1 MMDDV
6 LYTTAVP
13 SSQHS
18 AHAHVAAHEAPHSP
32 SHPLSPP
39 SPTRRI
45 SQSRCS
51 TAALPTSSPLSSSLP
66 SLQHPPHD
74 PLLSP
79 SHTPS
84 FFSALASPPVSA
96 SPVSPTASSSP
107 SSRSSVS
114 SSSPSPPLARF
125 PHQVAGHSPLLSH
138 AGTICKPL
146 IPQELHFYSQLQS
159 ALPCM
164 VPFVPKFYGVLDP
177 KQLDES
183 AKRELGLSGLSDE
196 RASTKGEYCE
206 QTAALLASSTC
217 LTNPWSSSIHQQRPP
232 SSTSP
237 TYLVI
242 EDLTYAYTLPC
253 IIDLKLGKR
262 QHGLH
267 DSEEKIKSKQR
278 KCALTTSKRLGVR
291 LCGMQRYDVK
301 AAQWDTRD
309 KYEGRKLTE
318 DGFID
323 TLKDFFHN
331 GQELRLAVMSAV
343 LARLVLMRATLQQV
357 KAWKFYSSSL
367 LIVYEGSMEG
377 SERIEGKSTIGG
389 VEYTIVSPPAS
400 PSLSPSLASSAEAA
414 LSPLLTSLS
423 AYSPTF
429 LSQTLSSVNSHYRSS
444 SSFAL
449 SCSLASLQQ
458 AVPTSFTLPSA
469 STLATSASCSAINHT
484 PRSSKQLFM
493 PHTPTA
499 AAASSNSTAATV
511 NITATT
517 AASPLNC
524 CYTYPSSVSSS
535 QSSPLL
541 TKLYTKRRKTTYTQ
555 AKERRIERGNV
566 DVRLIDFAHTA
577 RVDDQCSEHMQQAGP
592 AAAGAEEEEGL
603 LFGFDTLIA
612 AIARMM
618 DEELVRRNTTV
629 VTEVQ
634 TQQRSSV

>member
-1 MMDDV
+1 M
-6 LYTTAVP
+6 
-13 SSQHS
+13 
-18 AHAHVAAHEAPHSP
+18 
-32 SHPLSPP
+32 
-39 SPTRRI
+39 
-45 SQSRCS
+45 
-51 TAALPTSSPLSSSLP
+51 
-66 SLQHPPHD
+66 
-74 PLLSP
+74 
-79 SHTPS
+79 
-84 FFSALASPPVSA
+84 
-96 SPVSPTASSSP
+96 
-107 SSRSSVS
+107 S

-146 IPQELHFYSQLQS
+146 IPQELRFYSQLQTQ
-159 ALPCM
+159 LPCM
-164 VPFVPKFYGVLDP
+164 APFVPKFYGVLDP

-183 AKRELGLSGLSDE
+183 TKRDLGLSAAWDE
-196 RASTKGEYCE
+196 ERLERREYGKGEYSE
-206 QTAALLASSTC
+206 QTATLLSSSTC
-217 LTNPWSSSIHQQRPP
+217 LTNPWSSSLHELRPP
-232 SSTSP
+232 SSLSPP

-278 KCALTTSKRLGVR
+278 KCATTTSKRLGVR
-291 LCGMQRYDVK
+291 LCGMQRYDVQ
-301 AAQWDTRD
+301 AQQWDMKD

-318 DGFID
+318 EGFMD
-323 TLKDFFHN
+323 TLKQFFWN

-377 SERIEGKSTIGG
+377 NERTEGKSAVSSVDYI
-389 VEYTIVSPPAS
+389 ISPPAS
-400 PSLSPSLASSAEAA
+400 PSLSPSLSSSAEAA
-414 LSPLLTSLS
+414 LSPLLSSLS

-449 SCSLASLQQ
+449 SCSIASLQQ
-458 AVPTSFTLPSA
+458 AAPASFTLPSA
-469 STLATSASCSAINHT
+469 STLASSSSCSAINST
-484 PRSSKQLFM
+484 PRSSKQLFVS
-493 PHTPTA
+493 HTPTA
-499 AAASSNSTAATV
+499 ASSSSNTAIAA
-511 NITATT
+511 ITTSIPPFSIPT
-517 AASPLNC
+517 
-524 CYTYPSSVSSS
+524 SSVPSS

-577 RVDDQCSEHMQQAGP
+577 RVDDQCSEHMEHGEA
-592 AAAGAEEEEGL
+592 AAAGGEEEEGL

-618 DEELVRRNTTV
+618 DDELARRNTAPIS
-629 VTEVQ
+629 EEQ
-634 TQQRSSV
+634 QQQQRSSA

>member
-1 MMDDV
+1 M
-6 LYTTAVP
+6 
-13 SSQHS
+13 
-18 AHAHVAAHEAPHSP
+18 
-32 SHPLSPP
+32 
-39 SPTRRI
+39 
-45 SQSRCS
+45 
-51 TAALPTSSPLSSSLP
+51 
-66 SLQHPPHD
+66 
-74 PLLSP
+74 
-79 SHTPS
+79 
-84 FFSALASPPVSA
+84 
-96 SPVSPTASSSP
+96 
-107 SSRSSVS
+107 
-114 SSSPSPPLARF
+114 
-125 PHQVAGHSPLLSH
+125 AGHSPLLSH

-146 IPQELHFYSQLQS
+146 IAQELRFYSQLESQ
-159 ALPCM
+159 LPCM

-183 AKRELGLSGLSDE
+183 AKRDLGLSAMDVE
-196 RASTKGEYCE
+196 RSTSSSSSSSSSSCSILRGDYSE
-206 QTAALLASSTC
+206 QTAAVLSSSG

-232 SSTSP
+232 SSTSPP

-291 LCGMQRYDVK
+291 LCGMQRYDVRER
-301 AAQWDTRD
+301 QWDMKD

-318 DGFID
+318 EGFMD
-323 TLKDFFHN
+323 TLKDFFWN

-343 LARLVLMRATLQQV
+343 LARLMLMRATLQQV

-377 SERIEGKSTIGG
+377 NERVEATKSAVNG
-389 VEYTIVSPPAS
+389 VDYSVVSPPTS
-400 PSLSPSLASSAEAA
+400 PSLSPSLSSSAEAA

-449 SCSLASLQQ
+449 SCSLASLQS
-458 AVPTSFTLPSA
+458 AAPASFTLPSA
-469 STLATSASCSAINHT
+469 SALASSSSCSALNST
-484 PRSSKQLFM
+484 PRSSKQLFIS
-493 PHTPTA
+493 HTPTA
-499 AAASSNSTAATV
+499 AATAATS
-511 NITATT
+511 IAATLTAS
-517 AASPLNC
+517 ASTSC
-524 CYTYPSSVSSS
+524 CTPHPANPPSSVPAS

-577 RVDDQCSEHMQQAGP
+577 RVDDQCAHHTQHEQT
-592 AAAGAEEEEGL
+592 AAAGGEEEEGL

-618 DEELVRRNTTV
+618 DDELARRNTLPLA
-629 VTEVQ
+629 EQ
-634 TQQRSSV
+634 QQQRQQRPTV

>member
-1 MMDDV
+1 M
-6 LYTTAVP
+6 
-13 SSQHS
+13 
-18 AHAHVAAHEAPHSP
+18 
-32 SHPLSPP
+32 
-39 SPTRRI
+39 
-45 SQSRCS
+45 
-51 TAALPTSSPLSSSLP
+51 
-66 SLQHPPHD
+66 
-74 PLLSP
+74 
-79 SHTPS
+79 
-84 FFSALASPPVSA
+84 
-96 SPVSPTASSSP
+96 
-107 SSRSSVS
+107 
-114 SSSPSPPLARF
+114 
-125 PHQVAGHSPLLSH
+125 AGHSPLLSH

-146 IPQELHFYSQLQS
+146 IPQELRFYSQLQS
-159 ALPCM
+159 QLPCL

-177 KQLDES
+177 NKLDES
-183 AKRELGLSGLSDE
+183 AKRDLGLSGLDDE
-196 RASTKGEYCE
+196 LSASKAMYGSE
-206 QTAALLASSTC
+206 QAAALLASTMS
-217 LTNPWSSSIHQQRPP
+217 LTNPWSSSIHEQRPQSA
-232 SSTSP
+232 SSPP

-242 EDLTYAYTLPC
+242 EDLTFAYTLPC
-253 IIDLKLGKR
+253 VIDLKLGKR

-267 DSEEKIKSKQR
+267 DSEEKIRSKQR

-291 LCGMQRYDVK
+291 LCGMQRYDV
-301 AAQWDTRD
+301 AAQQWEMRD

-318 DGFID
+318 DGFMD
-323 TLKDFFHN
+323 TLRQFFWN

-377 SERIEGKSTIGG
+377 TERSDAKGAAGG
-389 VEYTIVSPPAS
+389 IDYSLASPPGS

-414 LSPLLTSLS
+414 LSPLLMSLS

-429 LSQTLSSVNSHYRSS
+429 LSQTLSSVHSHYRSS

-458 AVPTSFTLPSA
+458 AAPTAFTLPSA
-469 STLATSASCSAINHT
+469 TVLATSSSCSAITTT
-484 PRSSKQLFM
+484 PRSSKQLFIS
-493 PHTPTA
+493 HTPTA
-499 AAASSNSTAATV
+499 AASSSLSTAAT
-511 NITATT
+511 NTT
-517 AASPLNC
+517 AAAALSCCSP
-524 CYTYPSSVSSS
+524 TSSVPAS

-577 RVDDQCSEHMQQAGP
+577 RVDDQCSIHTQHDEA

-618 DEELVRRNTTV
+618 DDELARRNTAPIA
-629 VTEVQ
+629 EE
-634 TQQRSSV
+634 QQPPQQPSMD